1 MATLTTDIPVSTD
14 LYTIDAT
21 SYDTFA
27 LTFVDGQ
34 VNRAQFPNVSV
45 TFDFAAEAHAI
56 IGEHGIEMTT
66 SQRRTIA
73 WIANDDMDTLADVV
87 ELIVSGRGGNPA

>member
-21 SYDTFA
+21 SYDAFA

-45 TFDFAAEAHAI
+45 TFDFAAISLPWWRRAH
-56 IGEHGIEMTT
+56 H
-66 SQRRTIA
+66 
-73 WIANDDMDTLADVV
+73 
-87 ELIVSGRGGNPA
+87 

>member
-1 MATLTTDIPVSTD
+1 VTRFAENTPARDRLRATQERARRQADRDRWRWDKDGPHPV
-14 LYTIDAT
+14 
-21 SYDTFA
+21 FA
-27 LTFVDGQ
+27 AL
-34 VNRAQFPNVSV
+34 
-45 TFDFAAEAHAI
+45 AAEAHAI

>member
-1 MATLTTDIPVSTD
+1 
-14 LYTIDAT
+14 
-21 SYDTFA
+21 
-27 LTFVDGQ
+27 
-34 VNRAQFPNVSV
+34 
-45 TFDFAAEAHAI
+45 
-56 IGEHGIEMTT
+56 MTT